1 MDCFPENIIKVRK
14 AITQYSGKHSID
26 KTIAEEFIQSQLTD
40 IRKQAARDI
49 VEHTIYI
56 TLEEVATIIEQLI
69 LKTYREQHLESAEN
83 VYIYSGL
90 PEKSS
95 YFISV
100 LALDVIQKHH
110 LKPPQF
116 VKKLNHELLDIIGS
130 NPLLII
136 DDVAYTGSQLSDM
149 LGNLYYDRVILH
161 RQAVPNISVV
171 LVALNHFSKKALEFV
186 PSKKRLHKYV
196 EEYIASPFPL
206 VFLPERLYTPL
217 VVQIGL
223 ERYFNVNV
231 FFSPYTG
238 SGPYI
243 SMYLDH
249 KIADEVSTYKTALLY
264 GPTIPSN
271 YDYMRFFRE
280 MDNMVCLIPPLRLLE
295 KPVFDKLLADI
306 HMNLPTTSSVAIIEK
321 TIVNTLI
328 QKLIHSDMGSLDM
341 DITHSSFQTT
351 FQTTFHPFIQNGK
364 KHNPEIQ
371 NLPYA
376 LFISPGGCIR
386 EGTDNV
392 ISNECKGYIQDYI
405 REHNLLRTTFS
416 GILDNIPNEKIVE
429 VFDQKHN
436 IGFPDTWYK
445 KGEFQMS

>member
-1 MDCFPENIIKVRK
+1 MSCFDDTFMDCFPENIVKVRN
-14 AITQYSGKHSID
+14 AITRYSGRHSID

-100 LALDVIQKHH
+100 LALDVIQKHQ
-110 LKPPQF
+110 LKLPRF
-116 VKKLNHELLDIIGS
+116 VKKLNHELLDMIGA
-130 NPLLII
+130 NPLLVI

-161 RQAVPNISVV
+161 RQAVPNISVL

-186 PSKKRLHKYV
+186 PSKKRSKKYV

-217 VVQIGL
+217 IVQIGL

-271 YDYMRFFRE
+271 YDYTRFFRE

-295 KPVFDKLLADI
+295 KPVFDKLLTDI
-306 HMNLPTTSSVAIIEK
+306 RGNLPTTTSVAIIEK
-321 TIVNTLI
+321 TIVNTFI
-328 QKLIHSDMGSLDM
+328 QKIIQSEMGSLDRN
-341 DITHSSFQTT
+341 IV
-351 FQTTFHPFIQNGK
+351 QTTFHPFIRNTPLVR
-364 KHNPEIQ
+364 NIQ
-371 NLPYA
+371 NMPYA
-376 LFISPGGCIR
+376 LFISPKGCIG
-386 EGTDNV
+386 ETPDCM
-392 ISNECKGYIQDYI
+392 IANEYKGYIQEYI
-405 REHNLLRTTFS
+405 RK
-416 GILDNIPNEKIVE
+416 DNIPIEKIVE
-429 VFDQKHN
+429 LSDQIHH